1 MSDKDYTF
9 AKGLETIYEFNKKD
23 KDSLPPVDK
32 WNPDFCG
39 DIDMKI
45 MRNGQ
50 WFYMGTEIK
59 RPAMVKLF
67 SGILRL
73 DTDNFYYLVTPVE
86 KVRITVEDAPF
97 IATSLISETVDN
109 IDYLFFITNV
119 NEKVL
124 LSKTNPL
131 EIKIDNKTEEPSPYI
146 LVRKNLKALISR
158 SVFYE
163 LIELASKKYINGK
176 DCLVLE
182 SNGETFKIYEN

>member
-1 MSDKDYTF
+1 M
-9 AKGLETIYEFNKKD
+9 
-23 KDSLPPVDK
+23 
-32 WNPDFCG
+32 
-39 DIDMKI
+39 
-45 MRNGQ
+45 
-50 WFYMGTEIK
+50 
-59 RPAMVKLF
+59 KLF
-67 SGILRL
+67 F
-73 DTDNFYYLVTPVE
+73 N
-86 KVRITVEDAPF
+86 
-97 IATSLISETVDN
+97 
-109 IDYLFFITNV
+109 TNV